1 MDKFRPK
8 IKIPLT
14 LGIKN
19 WGFQLKKTGGITKQE
34 NEQKMK
40 SQNVDRVDQVVDQ
53 FVRIGVL
60 KGLLRFIF
68 SLVSSGSLRPLPIQL
83 SKSIF
88 EVITVDWRLWI
99 GFLGSLEARVSD
111 LGCLLLLP
119 RIIVSF
125 LSIFARLGFQLWVFF
140 SLPTSTPL
148 FLLPHGF

>member
-88 EVITVDWRLWI
+88 EVITVD
-99 GFLGSLEARVSD
+99 
-111 LGCLLLLP
+111 
-119 RIIVSF
+119 
-125 LSIFARLGFQLWVFF
+125 
-140 SLPTSTPL
+140 
-148 FLLPHGF
+148 